1 MGLYVSFDT
10 GGLIEDFFVQF
21 EHNKVASELSFV
33 NNAMLLGETERD
45 RYDCSFICFKWEIS
59 FSN

>member
-21 EHNKVASELSFV
+21 EHNKVASELSSV
-33 NNAMLLGETERD
+33 NNAMSLGETERD
-45 RYDCSFICFKWEIS
+45 RYDCSFICFK
-59 FSN
+59 